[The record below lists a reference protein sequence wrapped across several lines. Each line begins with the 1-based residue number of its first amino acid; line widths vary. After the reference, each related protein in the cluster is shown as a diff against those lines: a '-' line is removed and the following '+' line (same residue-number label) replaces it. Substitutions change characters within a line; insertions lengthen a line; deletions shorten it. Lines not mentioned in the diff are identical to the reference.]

1 MVYAEE
7 AYQKSHTV
15 YATRAQ
21 AEDKKEEAISF
32 RDPPHR
38 RVIFAYDDASLPSPM
53 RRFTPT
59 PSKAIEIM
67 QTFNDKGD
75 RRQEFAAIAKT
86 IYRILLC
93 RKEDLTVIIAV
104 QDIDLDLIL
113 RKKMTR
119 LRLER
124 KIVLNGV

>member
-1 MVYAEE
+1 MN
-7 AYQKSHTV
+7 T
-15 YATRAQ
+15 
-21 AEDKKEEAISF
+21 
-32 RDPPHR
+32 
-38 RVIFAYDDASLPSPM
+38 
-53 RRFTPT
+53 
-59 PSKAIEIM
+59 
-67 QTFNDKGD
+67 G
-75 RRQEFAAIAKT
+75 RQEFAAIAKT

-93 RKEDLTVIIAV
+93 RKEDLTVIIGMQILSIFIAV